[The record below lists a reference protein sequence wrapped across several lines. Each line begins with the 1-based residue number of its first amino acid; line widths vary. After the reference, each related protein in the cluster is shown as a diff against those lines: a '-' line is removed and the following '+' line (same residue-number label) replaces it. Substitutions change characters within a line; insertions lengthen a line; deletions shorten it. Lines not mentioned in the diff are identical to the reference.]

1 MARRTLGAGL
11 MVLAS
16 SLLLLVGTASAHET
30 ATPAGEETAKGQC
43 TVTSLPDFVAQ
54 GEFKTTATVAD
65 VIEVGCDPA
74 EYGTGSVVSVTA
86 SQLFSRC
93 NGDITWYIPNPYKVL
108 PPAGGVK
115 LTLDADG
122 NATVVLIAGPKCA
135 AGESMI
141 TVHEVMEPFESFT
154 TPFTVLPPNDTEKGV
169 FALPARQIE
178 DAESSAV
185 GTIFEAEFPGASE
198 DKIRFG
204 SEELFARCRRTPHLH
219 WITEER
225 TELKGVSEVTKLT
238 LDDNG
243 NIFVLA
249 IGDASCYPGASL
261 VEADLESKPFKT
273 ETTDFTILSPK
284 PRV

>member
-1 MARRTLGAGL
+1 L
-11 MVLAS
+11 VLAS
-16 SLLLLVGTASAHET
+16 SLLLLVGTAAAHET
-30 ATPAGEETAKGQC
+30 ASPAGEEIAKGQC
-43 TVTSLPDFVAQ
+43 TVTSLPEFVAQ

-74 EYGTGSVVSVTA
+74 EYGTGSEVRVLA
-86 SQLFSRC
+86 SQLFTLCKGEIS
-93 NGDITWYIPNPYKVL
+93 WYVPNPYKVST
-108 PPAGGVK
+108 GIGVK
-115 LTLDADG
+115 LTLDPAG
-122 NATVVLIAGPKCA
+122 NATAVLIAGPKCS

-141 TVHEVMEPFESFT
+141 TVHELNEPFESFAT
-154 TPFTVLPPNDTEKGV
+154 SFTVQPPQDTEKGL
-169 FALPARQIE
+169 FALPAKQIE

-219 WITEER
+219 WITENR
-225 TELKGVSEVTKLT
+225 TELKGVSEVTKLE

-243 NIFVLA
+243 NIFVVA

-273 ETTDFTILSPK
+273 EMTEFTILSPK
-284 PRV
+284 PRD